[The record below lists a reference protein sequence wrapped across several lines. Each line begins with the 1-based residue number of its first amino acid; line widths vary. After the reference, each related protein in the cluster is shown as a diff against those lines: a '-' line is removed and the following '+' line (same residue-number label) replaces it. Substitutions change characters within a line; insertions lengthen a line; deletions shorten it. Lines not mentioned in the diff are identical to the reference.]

1 MSTWRKVGCCL
12 VTAVAAFSAL
22 AAIDADS
29 YVQRGL
35 VAQWD
40 GIDNLAT
47 GTHVADTNVWV
58 DRTGNSTDLTAGHLS
73 FADGLCAYLKGKT
86 ITSTCSKLP
95 LYYADST
102 IEIHAFSPK
111 FTGHRS
117 IVSIL
122 TSGQGSCFFWDACEQ
137 NFG

>member
-1 MSTWRKVGCCL
+1 MTTWRKVGCFL

-47 GTHVADTNVWV
+47 GTHVADANVWV
-58 DRTGNSTDLTAGHLS
+58 DRTPSRTPTRAIVVDKDLR
-73 FADGLCAYLKGKT
+73 Y
-86 ITSTCSKLP
+86 
-95 LYYADST
+95 
-102 IEIHAFSPK
+102 
-111 FTGHRS
+111 
-117 IVSIL
+117 
-122 TSGQGSCFFWDACEQ
+122 
-137 NFG
+137 

>member
-1 MSTWRKVGCCL
+1 MSWRAGFSIMKKQVKSKYFEGGGKVNSMTTWRKVGCFL

-58 DRTGNSTDLTAGHLS
+58 DRTPSRTPTRAIVVDEDLR
-73 FADGLCAYLKGKT
+73 Y
-86 ITSTCSKLP
+86 
-95 LYYADST
+95 
-102 IEIHAFSPK
+102 
-111 FTGHRS
+111 
-117 IVSIL
+117 
-122 TSGQGSCFFWDACEQ
+122 
-137 NFG
+137 